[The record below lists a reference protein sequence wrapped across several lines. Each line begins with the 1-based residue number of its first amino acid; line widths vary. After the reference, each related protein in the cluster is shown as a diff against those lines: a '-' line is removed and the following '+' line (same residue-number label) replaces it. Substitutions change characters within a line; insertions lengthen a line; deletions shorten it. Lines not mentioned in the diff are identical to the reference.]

1 MDRRPVIPIKPKGK
15 KFKLLKKKQIT
26 EMKDSPI
33 KRRKNLGN
41 KFLSKRPACSSGN
54 TVKIEE
60 ATIED

>member
-1 MDRRPVIPIKPKGK
+1 
-15 KFKLLKKKQIT
+15 
-26 EMKDSPI
+26 MKDSPI
-33 KRRKNLGN
+33 KKRKNLGN